1 MFHNEFLQDIYLK
14 KIKLVQ
20 GCTIGRNDLY
30 IELKTLQYLFRILKE
45 LNISYAVTSGRSVKD
60 VAKVTFEF
68 QTSRSKVPSFL
79 STEQS
84 RHEAVYNQQE
94 EAVNGHLYVVQGQ
107 SKLADGSK
115 SVTNSR
121 VFMSQPMAVTV
132 KQQGV
137 LLMTRAIYVW
147 FIHAARKPNH
157 F

>member
-1 MFHNEFLQDIYLK
+1 M
-14 KIKLVQ
+14 
-20 GCTIGRNDLY
+20 
-30 IELKTLQYLFRILKE
+30 
-45 LNISYAVTSGRSVKD
+45 
-60 VAKVTFEF
+60 TFEF

-94 EAVNGHLYVVQGQ
+94 EAVNGHLYVVQEQ

-132 KQQGV
+132 KQQAKSFTTATNGHV
-137 LLMTRAIYVW
+137 FFCILS
-147 FIHAARKPNH
+147 HAAYGGQAHLDGLRGLMKLITLQVGNG
-157 F
+157 

>member
-1 MFHNEFLQDIYLK
+1 M
-14 KIKLVQ
+14 
-20 GCTIGRNDLY
+20 
-30 IELKTLQYLFRILKE
+30 ELKALQNLFRILKE

-94 EAVNGHLYVVQGQ
+94 EAVNGHLYVVQEQ
-107 SKLADGSK
+107 SKLADGPK

-137 LLMTRAIYVW
+137 LLMTRAIYVR

>member
-1 MFHNEFLQDIYLK
+1 MNTKGIEYFLRCHIWK
-14 KIKLVQ
+14 VSK
-20 GCTIGRNDLY
+20 GRGQSD
-30 IELKTLQYLFRILKE
+30 FRISNESKQG
-45 LNISYAVTSGRSVKD
+45 AVV
-60 VAKVTFEF
+60 
-68 QTSRSKVPSFL
+68 L
-79 STEQS
+79 STAQS

-94 EAVNGHLYVVQGQ
+94 EAVNGHLYVVQEQ

-115 SVTNSR
+115 SVTNSL

-137 LLMTRAIYVW
+137 LLVTRAIYVR